1 MFGSA
6 KRELKIAANEITLLR
21 EELLRKDERINF
33 LQANAADLEAKVTA
47 VEAEHSTLIAFI
59 EQMVTMGDSL
69 SELQSSL
76 GDFSRRMRQEQERA
90 GEMKSASILCS
101 SSVRSISGQL
111 GALAIESQD
120 AAERVG
126 KLDASAQKISFIVQ
140 LIKEVAD
147 QTNLLALNA
156 AIEAARAGEHGRGF
170 AVVADEVRK
179 LAERTSGAT
188 AEITSLVDNM
198 RQESQSSREQI
209 ASLASRVASF
219 SGDSGAASASIS
231 DLVDMANQTERTS
244 RGTSLR
250 GFCEVAKVDHL
261 LFKLRV
267 YRVLFGL
274 STESAE
280 DFADH
285 TTCRLGKWYFQGEGQ
300 QYRNLPGYE
309 QMNTP
314 HLMLHQAVQDSLR
327 LNHQGKRGEAL
338 AAVRHME
345 KAGHAVLGSLERM
358 AQAGELAVTVK
369 TAE

>member
-1 MFGSA
+1 MFGSS
-6 KRELKIAANEITLLR
+6 KRELKIATNQIALLR
-21 EELLRKDERINF
+21 EELLRKDERIAF
-33 LQANAADLEAKVTA
+33 LQADFVAMQETLKETQ
-47 VEAEHSTLIAFI
+47 AEHAALIAYV
-59 EQMVTMGDSL
+59 EQMASMGESL
-69 SELQSSL
+69 SDLQGSL
-76 GDFSRRMRQEQERA
+76 GEFSRRMRQEKERA
-90 GEMKSASILCS
+90 GEMEKASGLCS
-101 SSVRSISGQL
+101 DSVGSISGQL
-111 GALAIESQD
+111 GALAIESQE

-156 AIEAARAGEHGRGF
+156 AIEAARAGEQGRGF

-198 RQESQSSREQI
+198 RIESQSSREHI
-209 ASLASRVASF
+209 TSLASRVASF
-219 SGDSGAASASIS
+219 SNDSGAASSSIEE
-231 DLVDMANQTERTS
+231 LVDMAKQTERTS

-274 STESAE
+274 SKESAD

-285 TTCRLGKWYFQGEGQ
+285 TACRLGKWYYEGEGQ
-300 QYRNLPGYE
+300 QYRDLPGYE

-314 HLMLHQAVQDSLR
+314 HL
-327 LNHQGKRGEAL
+327 K
-338 AAVRHME
+338 
-345 KAGHAVLGSLERM
+345 M
-358 AQAGELAVTVK
+358 AQAGEVIALDSLETRYLDRAK
-369 TAE
+369 PKFGKAEAACRR

>member
-1 MFGSA
+1 MFGSS
-6 KRELKIAANEITLLR
+6 KRELKIASNEIALLR
-21 EELLRKDERINF
+21 EELLRKDERIDS
-33 LQANAADLEAKVTA
+33 LQANV
-47 VEAEHSTLIAFI
+47 VELQETVKETQAEHAALIAVV
-59 EQMVTMGDSL
+59 EQMTSMGESL
-69 SELQSSL
+69 NDLQGSL
-76 GDFSRRMRQEQERA
+76 GEFSRRMRQEKDRA
-90 GEMKSASILCS
+90 GEMEKASGLCS
-101 SSVRSISGQL
+101 ESVGSISGQL
-111 GALAIESQD
+111 GALAIESQE
-120 AAERVG
+120 AADRVG

-156 AIEAARAGEHGRGF
+156 AIEAARAGEQGRGF

-188 AEITSLVDNM
+188 TEITSLVENM
-198 RQESQSSREQI
+198 RNESQSSRQHI
-209 ASLASRVASF
+209 TSLASRVASF
-219 SGDSGAASASIS
+219 SSDSGAASSSIEE
-231 DLVDMANQTERTS
+231 LVGMAKQTERTS

-274 STESAE
+274 SRESAD

-285 TTCRLGKWYFQGEGQ
+285 TACRLGKWYYEGEGQ
-300 QYRNLPGYE
+300 QYRDLPGYE

-327 LNHQGKRGEAL
+327 LSHQGKRREAL
-338 AAVRHME
+338 AAVRQME
-345 KAGHAVLGSLERM
+345 KAGHGVLASLEKM
-358 AQAGELAVTVK
+358 AQAGELAVADK
-369 TAE
+369 SI